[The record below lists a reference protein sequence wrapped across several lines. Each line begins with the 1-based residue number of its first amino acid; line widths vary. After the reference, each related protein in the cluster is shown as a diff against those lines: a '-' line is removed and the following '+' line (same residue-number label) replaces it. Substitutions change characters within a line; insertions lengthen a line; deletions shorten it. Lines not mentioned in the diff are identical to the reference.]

1 MCFANP
7 KCEITHPPDMTCA
20 VAASYDRRGWLFV
33 PKRAQEA
40 KERAEGR
47 RRPALADKE
56 KHANYMRDYM
66 RDYRARKKVE
76 RP

>member
-1 MCFANP
+1 MCFTNP
-7 KCEITHPPDMTCA
+7 HCSITHPADMTCS

-40 KERAEGR
+40 KERAAGAR
-47 RRPALADKE
+47 RHAAADKE
-56 KHANYMRDYM
+56 KHANYMRTYM
-66 RDYRARKKVE
+66 RARRAREKAE